1 MRILLVED
9 SMELARW
16 LASLLR
22 EQGFEVDHVA
32 DGAAADALLRQT
44 RFEAVLL
51 DLNIPGLTGKG
62 VLRRLRERGDDVPL
76 IVLTASAALDQKVQ
90 SLEIGADDY
99 VVKPVE
105 SRELVARIKAV
116 VRRRLPG
123 KSNSIVCGD
132 LHYDLNTHQ
141 FTLAGEPLALPPR
154 ERALLEAMMLKA
166 GSTVSKQ
173 ALLDSLFGM
182 DGEQAS
188 ADAIDLYIHRL
199 RRKLE
204 HSQATITTLRGVGY
218 LLRPRE

>member
-9 SMELARW
+9 STELARW
-16 LASLLR
+16 LVSLLR
-22 EQGFEVDHVA
+22 EQGFDVDHVA

-141 FTLAGEPLALPPR
+141 FTLAGELLALPPR

-173 ALLDSLFGM
+173 SLLDSLFGM
-182 DGEQAS
+182 DDEQAS

>member
-16 LASLLR
+16 LVSLLR
-22 EQGFEVDHVA
+22 EQGFDVDHVA

-51 DLNIPGLTGKG
+51 DLNLPGLTGKG

-123 KSNSIVCGD
+123 KSNAIVCGD

-141 FTLAGEPLALPPR
+141 FTLAGESLALPPR

-204 HSQATITTLRGVGY
+204 HSQAAITTLRGVGY